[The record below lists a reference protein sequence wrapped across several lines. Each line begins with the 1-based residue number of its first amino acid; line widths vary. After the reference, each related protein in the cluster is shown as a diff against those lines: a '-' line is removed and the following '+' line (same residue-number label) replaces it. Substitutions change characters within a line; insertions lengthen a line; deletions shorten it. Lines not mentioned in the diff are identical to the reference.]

1 MQHKYLP
8 PSPPSRPLR
17 TRAVPRQAV
26 RPAPNGLASVGM
38 LLGGLLALILA
49 SWVVMFWAPEAS
61 ADTQA
66 NAVLATPQDVSA
78 FHDHWSQGRAEIT
91 SYELEQARYGDVH
104 PGHAVLIFVTED
116 FSRQKHVKLD
126 APQRAGADRAP
137 VLKLNAT
144 RKFHT
149 GVYPYSVMSSIFTPV
164 DGSGTLKVSTSV
176 QEWCGHVYSQLNREG
191 SGFRIEQ
198 RSYFESEGDVELDH
212 QGFEIEDDLWTRLR
226 LNPQSLP
233 TGSFS
238 MLPSSLHLRLR
249 HLPWQAV
256 AATGEHLPADDQG
269 LVGYRL
275 TYPEQSRSLTI
286 RYSAAYPHEIESWQE
301 TVGGL
306 TTRAVKKERLMLD
319 YWSRN
324 RLEDAGLRERL
335 GL

>member
-1 MQHKYLP
+1 MP
-8 PSPPSRPLR
+8 RAVVRPSPEGP
-17 TRAVPRQAV
+17 
-26 RPAPNGLASVGM
+26 ASVG
-38 LLGGLLALILA
+38 LLIGGLLAVALA
-49 SWVVMFWAPEAS
+49 AWAIVFWAPKAS
-61 ADTQA
+61 ADSRA
-66 NAVLATPQDVSA
+66 DAVLATPVDTSA

-91 SYELEQARYGDVH
+91 SYELEQARYGELH

-116 FSRQKHVKLD
+116 FSREKHVKLD
-126 APQRAGADRAP
+126 APQRAGADRVP

-144 RKFHT
+144 RKFNT
-149 GVYPYSVMSSIFTPV
+149 GVYPYSVMTSIFTPV

-176 QEWCGHVYSQLNREG
+176 QEWCGHVYSQLNRAE

-198 RSYFESEGDVELDH
+198 RSYFESEGDAQLDH
-212 QGFEIEDDLWTRLR
+212 PGFELEDDLWTRLR

-238 MLPSSLHLRLR
+238 MLPSSLHLRLK

-256 AATGEHLPADDQG
+256 AAIGEHLPADERG
-269 LVGYRL
+269 LVAYRL
-275 TYPEQSRSLTI
+275 TYPSQSRSLTI
-286 RYSAAYPHEIESWQE
+286 RYSPAHPHEIEGWQE
-301 TVGGL
+301 SAGGL